1 MGNLFS
7 IIIGSI
13 FVSNYVVVQFL
24 GICPALGVS
33 NKVETAAGM
42 GAAVTFVITL
52 ASAICWAIQR
62 YLLDP
67 LGLGYLQTIVF
78 ILVIASLV
86 QFVEMA
92 LKKLVP
98 SLYSAL
104 GIYLPLITTNCIVL
118 GVAIVNITNK
128 YNIIETI
135 INGIAASVGF
145 AMVIILLAAVRER
158 LELTDVPEK
167 YQGMPIALVSLGLMS
182 IAFMGFAGLV

>member
-1 MGNLFS
+1 MANLFT

-33 NKVETAAGM
+33 SKVETAAGM
-42 GAAVTFVITL
+42 GASVTFVITL

-62 YLLDP
+62 FILDP
-67 LGLGYLQTIVF
+67 LSLGYLQTIVF

-98 SLYSAL
+98 SLYNAL

-118 GVAIVNITNK
+118 GVAIVNITSA
-128 YNIIETI
+128 YNLVETI
-135 INGIAASVGF
+135 INGISASVGF
-145 AMVIILLAAVRER
+145 AMVIILLAAIRER
-158 LELTDVPEK
+158 LELTDVPDRFK
-167 YQGMPIALVSLGLMS
+167 GMPIALVSLGLMS